1 MPDMTQFASTRKLPA
16 PALHAW
22 ALDFPQAGAAVRVS
36 ERGLYLQ
43 GWALGHEG
51 TDCTGL
57 VVRTQSEEGAQLR
70 DIPFNNAR
78 PDVIHRVLGAAPGGH
93 PRLRCGFIAH
103 LDPVPP
109 AFTLGV
115 QVQGETHWLCEVT
128 LDGEPAAGEPGAGEP
143 ATRPQ
148 AAAQQV
154 IQGAAGWLYLDN
166 DTNRSV
172 DQFTGRLTLGQD
184 GLERWTDYLDAC
196 AALAGAAQPRH
207 VVMIAASKE
216 QVLPEHYP
224 HAKGTLTVHE
234 QVLALSRPGHRLFD
248 TAALLRARADREQC
262 FIKTDTHWT
271 DRGAMYAALELVALL
286 GLDAQAA
293 RTRWSDDVYYTMSF
307 AGDLGVK
314 LAPAVSAPTEFL
326 QAPLASSAAV
336 FDNHLP
342 NIGRVLV
349 LADAAAPWGSLLLF
363 GASSSYPMLKYLK
376 RLFRRIVFV
385 HSAGNV
391 DGAIVRHEMP
401 DYLVM
406 QTTAR
411 FMVTPPDTGFDLA
424 GAVAHKMAGLD
435 AALRARAIAAGA
447 GAGADP
453 RNLPYC
459 RMLVTNENRHE
470 GQLYD

>member
-1 MPDMTQFASTRKLPA
+1 MTQFASVRKLPA

-22 ALDFPQAGAAVRVS
+22 ALDFPQAGAAVRVG

-43 GWALGHEG
+43 GWALGREHG
-51 TDCTGL
+51 DC
-57 VVRTQSEEGAQLR
+57 VDMIVRAQTPQGEQLR
-70 DIPFNNAR
+70 RIPFNNAR
-78 PDVIHRVLGAAPGGH
+78 PDVIHRVLGAAPTDH
-93 PRLRCGFIAH
+93 PHLRCGFIAH
-103 LDPVPP
+103 LDPVPA

-115 QVQGETHWLCEVT
+115 DVRGQVHWLSEVT
-128 LDGEPAAGEPGAGEP
+128 LDGEPEI
-143 ATRPQ
+143 RPQ

-154 IQGAAGWLYLDN
+154 IVGAAGWLYLDN

-172 DQFTGRLTLGQD
+172 DQFTGCLTLD
-184 GLERWTDYLDAC
+184 ATGLEGWRAYLDAC
-196 AALAGAAQPRH
+196 AEIAGAVQARH
-207 VVMIAASKE
+207 GVMIAASKE

-224 HAKGTLTVHE
+224 HPKGALTVHE
-234 QVLALSRPGHRLFD
+234 QVLGLARPGHRLLD

-262 FIKTDTHWT
+262 FIRTDTHWT
-271 DRGAMYAALELVALL
+271 DRGAMRASLELLALL
-286 GLDAQAA
+286 GLDAQVA
-293 RTRWSDDVYYTMSF
+293 RQRWSDDVYYTMPF

-314 LAPAVSAPTEFL
+314 LVPALSAPTEFL
-326 QAPLASSAAV
+326 QAPLASTGAV

-349 LADAAAPWGSLLLF
+349 FDDDAAPWSSLLLF
-363 GASSSYPMLKYLK
+363 GASSAYPMLKYLK

-391 DGAIVRHEMP
+391 DAEIVRHERP

-411 FMVTPPDTGFDLA
+411 FMITPPDTGFKL
-424 GAVAHKMAGLD
+424 GAAVGTKLQ
-435 AALRARAIAAGA
+435 AAEEETRLRALASADRARIDA
-447 GAGADP
+447 

-459 RMLVTNENRHE
+459 DMIAPAK
-470 GQLYD
+470 D

>member
-1 MPDMTQFASTRKLPA
+1 MTRFASIRKLPA

-22 ALDFPQAGAAVRVS
+22 ALDFPQAGAAIRVS

-43 GWALGHEG
+43 GWALGREG
-51 TDCTGL
+51 ADCTGL
-57 VVRTQSEEGAQLR
+57 VVRTQTEEGEQLR
-70 DIPFNNAR
+70 NIPFNNAR
-78 PDVIHRVLGAAPGGH
+78 PDVIHRVLGAAPAGH
-93 PRLRCGFIAH
+93 PHLRCGYIAH
-103 LDPVPP
+103 LDPVPG

-115 QVQGETHWLCEVT
+115 NVHDQTHWLCEVT
-128 LDGEPAAGEPGAGEP
+128 LDGEPAVPPRP
-143 ATRPQ
+143 A
-148 AAAQQV
+148 AHQV
-154 IQGAAGWLYLDN
+154 IRGDEAWLYLDN

-172 DQFTGRLTLGQD
+172 DQFTGRLMLDGE
-184 GLERWTDYLDAC
+184 GLERWAAYLDAC
-196 AALAGAAQPRH
+196 AALAGAVQARH

-224 HAKGTLTVHE
+224 HAKGALTVHE
-234 QVLALSRPGHRLFD
+234 QVLGLSRPGHRVFD

-271 DRGAMYAALELVALL
+271 DRGAMHAALELVALL
-286 GLDAQAA
+286 GLDAEMA
-293 RTRWSDDVYYTMSF
+293 RGRWSDDVYYTVPF

-314 LAPAVSAPTEFL
+314 LDPPLSAPTEFL
-326 QAPLASSAAV
+326 QAPLASSGAL

-349 LADAAAPWGSLLLF
+349 FDNAGAPWSSLLMF
-363 GASSSYPMLKYLK
+363 GASSAYPMLKYLK

-391 DGAIVRHEMP
+391 DVEVVRHEQP

-411 FMVTPPDTGFDLA
+411 FMVTPPETGFRLA
-424 GAVAHKMAGLD
+424 DAVAAKLQGANDD
-435 AALRARAIAAGA
+435 ARARARASAGKA
-447 GAGADP
+447 QLDAK
-453 RNLPYC
+453 NLPYC
-459 RMLVTNENRHE
+459 RMTEPNEN
-470 GQLYD
+470 